1 MGFAWEEDVERPG
14 RTVLY
19 GGLIW
24 LAAFAVS
31 VLIYPLHETQ
41 RPLFESIMPV
51 TLAIIT
57 AGLGVDLLRRLTGV
71 GWRQGLIVGLVWFVI
86 NVAIDA
92 PLFLVGGPMRMT
104 AMDYIKDIG
113 VTYLMIPIIT
123 LGLGIQATAH
133 AGVRSR

>member
-1 MGFAWEEDVERPG
+1 MERPG
-14 RTVLY
+14 RTLPY

-31 VLIYPLHETQ
+31 VVIYPLHETE

-51 TLAIIT
+51 TLAIAT
-57 AGLGVDLLRRLTGV
+57 TGLGVDLLRRLTGV
-71 GWRQGLIVGLVWFVI
+71 GWRQALVVGLVWFVI
-86 NVAIDA
+86 NVVIDA
-92 PLFLVGGPMRMT
+92 PLFLVGGPMLMT
-104 AMDYIKDIG
+104 VMDYVKDIG
-113 VTYLMIPIIT
+113 VTYLLIPVIT